1 MENASQEAHS
11 SAKLQARSL
20 IVFCENNIFIVT
32 IQGFV

>member
-20 IVFCENNIFIVT
+20 IFCENNIFIVT
-32 IQGFV
+32 VQGFV